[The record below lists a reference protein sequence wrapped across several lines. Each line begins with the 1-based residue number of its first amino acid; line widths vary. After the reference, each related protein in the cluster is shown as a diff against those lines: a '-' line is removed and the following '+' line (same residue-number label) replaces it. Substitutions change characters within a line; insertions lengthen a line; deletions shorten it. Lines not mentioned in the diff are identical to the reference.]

1 MPKYGPVSIKLPV
14 ELDRSDKEL
23 MAALKGDKGDPGQ
36 SLRGDKGDEGPKGKD
51 SFVAGPPGAKG
62 DSIRGERG
70 DKGEPSNVMGP
81 RGETGPL
88 PSDEHVMDLIRKVM
102 KGL

>member
-14 ELDRSDKEL
+14 ELDRSDTEL
-23 MAALKGDKGDPGQ
+23 MAALKGEK
-36 SLRGDKGDEGPKGKD
+36 GDKGDSVKGDKGDSVRGADSTVPGPKGD
-51 SFVAGPPGAKG
+51 KG
-62 DSIRGERG
+62 DSIEGPRGPKGDDSAVFGPKG
-70 DKGEPSNVMGP
+70 DKGD
-81 RGETGPL
+81 L